1 MTAVFHLTASTFHGG
16 PERQMLGLA
25 RSLAPGVRTVFLS
38 FSEGGRCRDFLEQ
51 AHARGFEAHALG
63 NDTPR
68 LLAAADELSRR
79 LRAARPEALLMHGY
93 KAGLIGRIAAR
104 RAGVPAV
111 AVSRGW
117 TYESP
122 KVRLYEAMDRFNLR
136 LMDRVVCVSRGQA
149 AKVRRAGV
157 PERKILVIPNAVDV
171 ERFAATDPAARGELQ
186 ALFPASVRRI
196 VGAAGR
202 LSPEKG
208 FADLVDAAARVAAR
222 EPDVGFAIFGEGVLR
237 ESLGARISAAGLD
250 GRFILAGFRPDLD
263 RLAPHLDLFV
273 QSSWTEGMPNVVL
286 EACAAGVPVVATAVG
301 GTPEILDEAEGD
313 LLVPP
318 GVPAALAGKILHA
331 LGQAEARRDVV
342 ERARRRMIREFSFA
356 AQAERY
362 LRLFEDLAAPDPVR
376 GSTGRQADAT
386 AARVGGPAYG
396 GRAS

>member
-1 MTAVFHLTASTFHGG
+1 MRTVFHLTASTFHGG

-38 FSEGGRCRDFLEQ
+38 FSEGGRCGEFLGQ
-51 AHARGFEAHALG
+51 ARGRGFEAHELAH
-63 NDTPR
+63 DTPR
-68 LLAAADELSRR
+68 LLAAAAELAGR
-79 LRAARPEALLMHGY
+79 LRAERPEALLMHGY

-117 TYESP
+117 TYESA
-122 KVRLYEAMDRFNLR
+122 KVRLYEAMDRVNLR
-136 LMDRVVCVSRGQA
+136 LVDRVVCVSRGQA

-157 PERKILVIPNAVDV
+157 AERKILVIPNAVDV
-171 ERFAATDPAARGELQ
+171 ERFAATDPAARAELQ
-186 ALFPASVRRI
+186 ALFPATVRRI

-208 FADLVDAAARVAAR
+208 FADLVDAAARVAER
-222 EPDVGFAIFGEGVLR
+222 EPDVGFAVFGDGALR
-237 ESLGARISAAGLD
+237 QELGRRIAAAGLA
-250 GRFILAGFRPDLD
+250 GRFVLAGFRPDLD
-263 RLAPHLDLFV
+263 RLAPRLDLFV
-273 QSSWTEGMPNVVL
+273 QSSLTEGMPNVVL

-318 GVPAALAGKILHA
+318 GEPAALAATILRA
-331 LGQAEARRDVV
+331 LGEAESRRDVV
-342 ERARRRMIREFSFA
+342 DRARRRMVREFSFS

-362 LRLFEDLAAPDPVR
+362 LRLLEDLAATDPER
-376 GSTGRQADAT
+376 GASASRAGR
-386 AARVGGPAYG
+386 PAYG